1 MLYALQYQLKVV
13 ENAFN
18 PHCSS
23 YRAVLFPAATIAQT
37 ATQTA
42 AVDNAA
48 PAASAPA
55 VGSSMNSPTGGI
67 TRDQFIQ
74 RAKDRAGQ
82 RAAARFDQMDAN
94 HDGVLG
100 RDEIHAWRSQHP
112 RRAAAQPA
120 QPTPQ

>member
-1 MLYALQYQLKVV
+1 MRSTLTAALIAL
-13 ENAFN
+13 F
-18 PHCSS
+18 
-23 YRAVLFPAATIAQT
+23 LFPAATIAQT

-55 VGSSMNSPTGGI
+55 GGSSMTSPTGGI
-67 TRDQFIQ
+67 TRDPFIQ

>member
-1 MLYALQYQLKVV
+1 
-13 ENAFN
+13 
-18 PHCSS
+18 
-23 YRAVLFPAATIAQT
+23 LFPAATIAQT